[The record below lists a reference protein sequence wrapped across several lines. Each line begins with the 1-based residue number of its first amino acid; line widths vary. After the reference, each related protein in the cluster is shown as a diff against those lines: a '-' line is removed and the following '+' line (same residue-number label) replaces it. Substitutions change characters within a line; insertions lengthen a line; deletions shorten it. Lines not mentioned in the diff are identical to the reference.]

1 MKKQVSFLVAGLL
14 LVIGLSTTSCDF
26 NYEGWCEEASGDY
39 VEFTYDLDEID
50 EISLSMDARVR
61 VKKGDTQSVTVKGKE
76 DAVERLNYDVISGLW
91 KITFEDG
98 ECRSD
103 HDIEVEITVT
113 DLKSLKVS
121 GSGDIIVDSD
131 TLVLEHELE
140 MRISGSGAIFLAADV
155 PSIDAKISGSG
166 DLELSGITQNLNIDI
181 SGSGR
186 VEAFELASENARIEV
201 SGSGKTEVFI
211 DGGILDVDI
220 SGSGKV
226 WYKGNPSSLLMDVS
240 GSGEIIDAN

>member
-1 MKKQVSFLVAGLL
+1 
-14 LVIGLSTTSCDF
+14 
-26 NYEGWCEEASGDY
+26 
-39 VEFTYDLDEID
+39 
-50 EISLSMDARVR
+50 
-61 VKKGDTQSVTVKGKE
+61 
-76 DAVERLNYDVISGLW
+76 LNYDVISGLW
-91 KITFEDG
+91 KIAFEDG

-103 HDIEVEITVT
+103 HDIEIDITVT

-140 MRISGSGAIFLAADV
+140 MRISGSGAIYLKADL
-155 PSIDAKISGSG
+155 PSIDASISGSG
-166 DLELSGITQNLNIDI
+166 DLELSGITQNLDIDI

-201 SGSGKTEVFI
+201 SGSGKTEVFV

-226 WYKGNPSSLLMDVS
+226 WYKGNPSSLVMDVS